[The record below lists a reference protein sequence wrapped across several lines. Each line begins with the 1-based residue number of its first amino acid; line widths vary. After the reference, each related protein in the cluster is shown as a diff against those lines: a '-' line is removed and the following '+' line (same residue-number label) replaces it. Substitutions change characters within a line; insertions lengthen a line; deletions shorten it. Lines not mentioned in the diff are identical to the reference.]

1 MDADVPQR
9 PGLGR
14 VTHPARLEYC
24 SAMSGQLP
32 QNYLF
37 HTLIVS
43 AVLVGLMVWFLMKQ
57 WG

>member
-1 MDADVPQR
+1 
-9 PGLGR
+9 
-14 VTHPARLEYC
+14 
-24 SAMSGQLP
+24 MSGQLP
-32 QNYLF
+32 QNYLI

>member
-1 MDADVPQR
+1 
-9 PGLGR
+9 
-14 VTHPARLEYC
+14 
-24 SAMSGQLP
+24 MSGQLP

-37 HTLIVS
+37 HTLIAC